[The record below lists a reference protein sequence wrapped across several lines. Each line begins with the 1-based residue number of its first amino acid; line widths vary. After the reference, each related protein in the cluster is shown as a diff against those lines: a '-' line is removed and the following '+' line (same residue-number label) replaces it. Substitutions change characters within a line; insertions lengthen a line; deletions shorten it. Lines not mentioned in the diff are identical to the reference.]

1 MKLNSKI
8 QLNTSKDFV
17 VAVIALLSF
26 LYLLNPTL
34 GLFEFIPDAI
44 PFIGNLDEGAAV
56 YLILSALKYFGYD
69 VRNIFKKD

>member
-8 QLNTSKDFV
+8 QLNTSKDFA

>member
-1 MKLNSKI
+1 MNLNSKI
-8 QLNTSKDFV
+8 QLNTSKDFA

-56 YLILSALKYFGYD
+56 YLILAALKYFGYD